1 MRGRLG
7 ASSPLTVP
15 DEGAPSLSETAP
27 PPTVPDA
34 RRSPLSTGNR
44 ALWKRLIR
52 EFLRPHFGRMG
63 LAVLCMVVVAAAQSA
78 NILLLKGVFDKIFID
93 KGGYSLLYLFAGAV
107 FALAVI
113 KGFADYF
120 QTVLM
125 TTIGQRIVAEIQ
137 VKLFKKLIRADLAYF
152 QNTPTGQLISRFTT
166 DANMLRN
173 AAAQSLT
180 GLGRDALMLIGL
192 VGSMF
197 DLDWRLTLISLVF
210 FPIAILPIQ
219 RVSRRMRKVSINFQE
234 EMGRFNTLLNQVF
247 QGARHVKAYGM
258 EAHETQRAVEVTER
272 VYKLVER
279 VSRIRS
285 AASPVMESLG
295 GVTVAAIIL
304 YGGYQVMDGTRTVG
318 DLMGFIAALLIA
330 YAPFKSVASLQ
341 VSQQEGLAAAQ
352 RIFQVMDVEPA
363 IQDRPGAKP
372 LAITGGA
379 IRFEEVHFHYG
390 EHAPALNGVDL
401 EIPAGRKVALVGLSG
416 AGKSTILNLIPRFY
430 DVGAGAVT
438 IDGMDVRDATL
449 ASLRAAI
456 GLVSQEISLFDDT
469 VRSNIAY
476 GRPGASE
483 TEIVSAAKAAA
494 AHDFILELPQGYDTL
509 VGEHGIRLS
518 GGQRQRL
525 AIARA
530 MLKSAP
536 ILLLDEATS
545 ALDTE
550 SERLVQDALRRL
562 ATGRTS
568 IVIAH
573 RLSTIVD
580 ADLIYVIDQG
590 RVAETG
596 THDELLARRGIYAR
610 LWDMQFSED
619 ASMLGT
625 LDDDA
630 LAPLTALRA
639 RAL

>member
-1 MRGRLG
+1 M
-7 ASSPLTVP
+7 SETVP
-15 DEGAPSLSETAP
+15 PATARP
-27 PPTVPDA
+27 
-34 RRSPLSTGNR
+34 SPLSSGSR

-52 EFLRPHFGRMG
+52 EFLRPHFGRMA
-63 LAVLCMVVVAAAQSA
+63 LAVACMVVVAVVQSA
-78 NILLLKGVFDKIFID
+78 NIFLLKNVFDRIFVAKD
-93 KGGYSLLYLFAGAV
+93 GFGLLYLLAGTV

-125 TTIGQRIVAEIQ
+125 TTIGQRIVADIQ
-137 VKLFKKLIRADLAYF
+137 VKLFQKLIRADLAYF
-152 QNTPTGQLISRFTT
+152 HHTPTGQLISRFTN
-166 DANMLRN
+166 DANLLRN
-173 AAAQSLT
+173 AATQSLI
-180 GLGRDALMLIGL
+180 GLGRDALTLIGL
-192 VGSMF
+192 IGSMF
-197 DLDWRLTLISLVF
+197 YVDWRLALISLVF
-210 FPIAILPIQ
+210 FPSAILPIQ

-258 EAHETQRAVEVTER
+258 EEHETARAVEVTER

-285 AASPVMESLG
+285 ASSPVMESLG

-304 YGGYQVMDGTRTVG
+304 YGGFQVMDGTRTVG
-318 DLMGFIAALLIA
+318 DLMSFVLALLTA
-330 YAPFKSVASLQ
+330 YTPFKSLAGLQ
-341 VSQQEGLAAAQ
+341 VNQQEGLAAAE
-352 RIFQVMDVEPA
+352 RIFQVMDIEPA

-372 LAITGGA
+372 LPVTSGA
-379 IRFEEVHFHYG
+379 IRLDKVHFHYG
-390 EHAPALNGVDL
+390 EHAPALNGIDL
-401 EIPAGRKVALVGLSG
+401 VIPGGRKVALVGPSG

-430 DVGAGAVT
+430 DVAEGTVS

-449 ASLRAAI
+449 ASLRGAI
-456 GLVSQEISLFDDT
+456 GLVSQEISLFDDS
-469 VRSNIAY
+469 VRANIAY

-483 TEIVSAAKAAA
+483 AEIVAAASAAA
-494 AHDFILELPQGYDTL
+494 AHDFILELPQGYDTP
-509 VGEHGIRLS
+509 VGEHGVRLS

-525 AIARA
+525 SIARA
-530 MLKSAP
+530 ILKDAP

-550 SERLVQDALRRL
+550 SERLIQGALRQL
-562 ATGRTS
+562 TEGRTS

-596 THDELLARRGIYAR
+596 THDELMARHGLYAR

-619 ASMLGT
+619 AGTLGT
-625 LDDDA
+625 LDDEA
-630 LAPLTALRA
+630 LAPLTALRV
-639 RAL
+639 RA